1 MSENAK
7 KGALIAVVIVALAAA
22 GFGLSKFM
30 AGDQPEVVQTIQG
43 SGKSEKDL
51 ALEQSGAAGGGEAG
65 GKVSEERD
73 LSGAG
78 N

>member
-7 KGALIAVVIVALAAA
+7 RGALIAIIVVALVAA
-22 GFGLSKFM
+22 GFGISNFM
-30 AGDQPEVVQTIQG
+30 GGDKPEVVKTIQG
-43 SGKSEKDL
+43 SGKSEKDI
-51 ALEQSGAAGGGEAG
+51 ALEQQAAGGGEAG